1 MGNFEKLVVLTVLF
15 LSAVVVAVS
24 LSSGEEDPAM
34 NPLSDARRTLHGDE
48 VAAADPKGERD
59 AGRPAL
65 SAEGRPDRARDASQ
79 PQSRPPASPEV
90 AEKDF
95 AFGADTSGTP
105 VEAGAPHGTAPAVS
119 ASGHPRVLKT
129 RQGLTESP
137 LPDYMVYTAAEGD
150 TWSLLADRFYK
161 SATYVALLQGANE
174 DLAAPSAGE
183 PILVPVYDF
192 RAAPKDR
199 APRVVGPARTASSP
213 ADAGAAPAASKGGG
227 TYVVA
232 EGDSLWTIAKAK
244 LGQGSRWTEI
254 FEANKD
260 VMSDS
265 DALKVGMTLRIP
277 K

>member
-24 LSSGEEDPAM
+24 LSSGDEDPAM
-34 NPLSDARRTLHGDE
+34 NPLSAAQRTLKGDE
-48 VAAADPKGERD
+48 ADGSAQAPD
-59 AGRPAL
+59 RPAL
-65 SAEGRPDRARDASQ
+65 TAEGRPEHARGAN
-79 PQSRPPASPEV
+79 PPAD
-90 AEKDF
+90 A
-95 AFGADTSGTP
+95 AGAATTGTP
-105 VEAGAPHGTAPAVS
+105 VEAGAPASHGIPA
-119 ASGHPRVLKT
+119 ATDDAGHPRVLKT
-129 RQGLTESP
+129 RQGLTDSP

-161 SATYVALLQGANE
+161 SATYVALLQAANE
-174 DLAAPSAGE
+174 DLAHPGAGD

-199 APRVVGPARTASSP
+199 APRMAGPARTSESP
-213 ADAGAAPAASKGGG
+213 SPETAKAPATPKAASGAGG

-244 LGQGSRWTEI
+244 LGQGSRWMEI

-260 VMSDS
+260 VMKDADS
-265 DALKVGMTLRIP
+265 LKVGMKLRIP
-277 K
+277 N